1 MPRMRKVWL
10 LPLLIAVLIATP
22 VMTGAGAAS
31 AAEASDVKD
40 LVILQNVPEIGHE
53 TENGELQLTALHVY
67 QDGHFKKTDG
77 QVWSSSN
84 QTVASVDA
92 TGKVTVTGKPGKTWI
107 SVTDGTYSDRIA
119 IQAKPDP
126 EARAGKG
133 KPPVKVTVVKESGER
148 YHIVDNAIRL
158 MTMEEKVGQMLMPDF
173 RNWNGENVTE
183 MLPEIERLVKDYH
196 LGGVIL
202 FRENV
207 VTTEQTTRLADAYQ
221 AASEKYGMFLTID
234 QEGGIV
240 TRLQSGTDMPGNMAL
255 GATRSEELAYD
266 TGRVIGEELASLGIN
281 FDLAPVLD
289 INNNPDNPVIGVR
302 SFGEDPEL
310 VAGLGT
316 AYVKGLQDTGTA
328 ATAKHF
334 PGHGDTAVDSHLGL
348 PEVPHDKERLM
359 EVELYPFQQAMN
371 HGIDAIMTA
380 HVTFPKIDD
389 TKVISRKDGTEIH
402 LPATLSHKV
411 LTGLMRE
418 EMGYDGLIITDALN
432 MQAIADHF
440 GPVDAVIKAIQAGTD
455 IVLMP
460 VGLETV
466 ANGVYGAVRSG
477 DISEERIEASVE
489 RILTLKLK
497 RGIIK
502 EENPQPVEDKIA
514 NALQVVGSDEHK
526 AVEREV
532 AERSVTLVKNENV
545 LPLTP
550 NADDRIV
557 VVGNTYID
565 DLYNAVKAK
574 HDNTILIKASAPLT
588 EEQLA
593 QVRGAKALIAGTVTS
608 TVSQRSATSAQMRMV
623 NQLITETDTPV
634 IGVGIRNPYDIM
646 AYPNADAY
654 LAQYSFRNASFN
666 ATAAILFGEVAP
678 SGTLPITIP
687 GADGGVLYGF
697 GHGLTY

>member
-1 MPRMRKVWL
+1 MTKIREVLL
-10 LPLLIAVLIATP
+10 LPFLVAVLIATP
-22 VMTGAGAAS
+22 IMTGAGTAS
-31 AAEASDVKD
+31 AAEEPDIKDV
-40 LVILQNVPEIGHE
+40 VILQNVPEIEHE
-53 TENGELQLTALHVY
+53 AEDGELQLTALRVY
-67 QDGHFKKTDG
+67 QDGHFKKSADQT
-77 QVWSSSN
+77 WSSSN
-84 QTVASVDA
+84 QTVAAVDA
-92 TGKVTVTGKPGKTWI
+92 EGKVTVTGKPGKTFI
-107 SVTDGTYSDRIA
+107 KVTDGTYSDRIA
-119 IQAKPDP
+119 IHAKPDP
-126 EARAGKG
+126 EARVGKG
-133 KPPVKVTVVKESGER
+133 KPPVKVTIVKETGER
-148 YHIVDNAIRL
+148 YNIVDNAIRQ

-310 VAGLGT
+310 VADLGT

-359 EVELYPFQQAMN
+359 EVELYPFQRAMDE
-371 HGIDAIMTA
+371 GIDAIMTA

-389 TKVISRKDGTEIH
+389 TKVISKKDGQEIH
-402 LPATLSHKV
+402 VPATLSHKV

-466 ANGVYGAVRSG
+466 ANGVYDAVRSG

-489 RILTLKLK
+489 RILTLKLE
-497 RGIIK
+497 RGILK
-502 EENPQPVEDKIA
+502 EENPQPVEEKIA
-514 NALQVVGSDEHK
+514 NALEAVGSEEHK
-526 AVEREV
+526 AVERAV
-532 AERSVTLVKNENV
+532 AEQSVTLVKNEGV
-545 LPLTP
+545 LPLAP
-550 NADDRIV
+550 NADDQIII
-557 VVGNTYID
+557 VGNTYID

-574 HDNTILIKASAPLT
+574 HENTVLLKASAPLT
-588 EEQLA
+588 DEQLA
-593 QVRGAKALIAGTVTS
+593 QVRDAKAVIAGTVTS
-608 TVSQRSATSAQMRMV
+608 TVSQRSANSPQMRMV

-654 LAQYSFRNASFN
+654 LAQYGFRTASFK
-666 ATAAILFGEVAP
+666 ATASILFGEVAP